1 MAEVF
6 SLLLAGG
13 ALLVFCLAMPTF
25 RGTTFRGT
33 TFRGTTFRG
42 AAFRRPVPVRQRPAR
57 LGLVRESAVLRADGG
72 HVLGRHDDRR
82 CPR

>member
-1 MAEVF
+1 MAELF

-13 ALLVFCLAMPTF
+13 ALVVFCLAAP
-25 RGTTFRGT
+25 G
-33 TFRGTTFRG
+33 
-42 AAFRRPVPVRQRPAR
+42 FRRPVPVRAEVARSARARAR
-57 LGLVRESAVLRADGG
+57 LGAAGESAVARADGG

>member
-13 ALLVFCLAMPTF
+13 ALLVFCLAVPGL
-25 RGTTFRGT
+25 RGPGLR
-33 TFRGTTFRG
+33 R
-42 AAFRRPVPVRQRPAR
+42 AAVPVRTEVARSVRTRAR
-57 LGLVRESAVLRADGG
+57 LGAAAESAVARADGG
-72 HVLGRHDDRR
+72 HLLGRHDDRR

>member
-13 ALLVFCLAMPTF
+13 ALLVFCLAVPA
-25 RGTTFRGT
+25 
-33 TFRGTTFRG
+33 FRG
-42 AAFRRPVPVRQRPAR
+42 AGRRRTPVPIRRERPAP
-57 LGLVRESAVLRADGG
+57 LGRPAAARPEGG
-72 HVLGRHDDRR
+72 HLLGRHDDRR

>member
-13 ALLVFCLAMPTF
+13 ALLVFCLALPN
-25 RGTTFRGT
+25 
-33 TFRGTTFRG
+33 FRG
-42 AAFRRPVPVRQRPAR
+42 ATFRRAPVPVRAR
-57 LGLVRESAVLRADGG
+57 LGRVRESAVLRADGG

>member
-13 ALLVFCLAMPTF
+13 ALLVFCLAAP
-25 RGTTFRGT
+25 G
-33 TFRGTTFRG
+33 
-42 AAFRRPVPVRQRPAR
+42 FRRTAGFRAAPVPVRTESPRAVRTRAR
-57 LGLVRESAVLRADGG
+57 LGAAGETAVARADGG
-72 HVLGRHDDRR
+72 HLLGRHDDRR